1 MKHRVEHC
9 NNLKDIGL
17 RAAGYIHVI
26 YQDMVRRKGNFTL
39 VLSGG
44 KTPEVLYRTL
54 ASSPYNDQFD
64 WNRVRIF
71 WGDERYVPQEDPESN
86 YGMAYRSLLSKV
98 PIPDSNVYPMPTD
111 TDDVEEAAKSY
122 EHTLREFFSSHGST
136 SSSPAMPVFD
146 LVLLGLGADG
156 HTASL
161 FSESSLDPNNSRW
174 VLAVTIPPSYPT
186 RERITMS
193 LPVLNAAANVVFLV
207 SGENKRETL
216 EKILRNEPAE
226 HKPLAAQHV
235 KPASDIVWF
244 TDIDV
249 GDL

>member
-9 NNLKDIGL
+9 TNLEDIG
-17 RAAGYIHVI
+17 RKAASHIHLI
-26 YQDMVRRKGNFTL
+26 YQDIMRRKGNFTL

-54 ASSPYNDQFD
+54 ASPPYSDQFD
-64 WNRVRIF
+64 WNRVHIF

-122 EHTLREFFSSHGST
+122 EHTLREYFSNYGST
-136 SSSPAMPVFD
+136 SGSPAMPVFD
-146 LVLLGLGADG
+146 LILLGLGADG
-156 HTASL
+156 HAASL
-161 FSESSLDPNNSRW
+161 FSGDYLDPNNSKW
-174 VLAVTIPPSYPT
+174 VMAVTIPPSYPT

-193 LPVLNAAANVVFLV
+193 LPALNAAANVVFLV
-207 SGENKRETL
+207 SGEGKRETL
-216 EKILRNEPAE
+216 EKVLKDEPAGQQ
-226 HKPLAAQHV
+226 PLAAQHV
-235 KPASDIVWF
+235 KPVSDIVWF

-249 GDL
+249 GDF